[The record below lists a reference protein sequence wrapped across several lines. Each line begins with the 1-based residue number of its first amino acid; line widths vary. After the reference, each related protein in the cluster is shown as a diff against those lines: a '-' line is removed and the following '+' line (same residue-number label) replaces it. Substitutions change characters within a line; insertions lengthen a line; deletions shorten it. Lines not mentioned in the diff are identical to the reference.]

1 MSVKILS
8 DTMFTLLNDKKT
20 AIKNIIS
27 SLEDDNK
34 ILRKIKNIYL
44 KNLKKTLFRKEDLVK
59 LKNGNLK
66 KIVFKHV
73 DGIPNNIRY
82 IYVITYINNKFVVL
96 FKHIN
101 NFLHNDYDDIIELD
115 WDHYENI
122 QRLRGETDSF
132 KEGRIT
138 PVLHC
143 PSYNNEIVLFDMV
156 QFHHWN
162 ENNDA
167 DPGDAGLDWET
178 MTDYEKSEYF
188 GPELNDYLSNVAHIK
203 FDSNDRKYNI
213 IPKMPAQK
221 MYLDEIY
228 YTMVNDNL
236 HRIQK
241 LNNQNPTSTHL
252 FSKIP
257 VETSN
262 LVLDGNWEMFSD
274 EYIDKEDSSFIKLL
288 EIDRHNKVTN
298 NIKSY
303 ESTLGLIYNMVTA
316 DKIEKENIKE
326 ENNKK
331 KLVLKNKK
339 IGSWYNK
346 VSNILSSTSKTKL
359 IKFFSN
365 IEQNR
370 FHTYINSEISK
381 LQNNIIEQ
389 DKFISNL
396 SNKEHTESVLN
407 NVNKIKLSNKKFIID
422 NVMLIGLMLQ
432 YCGNP
437 NPDNINESHLAKL
450 KELKKSIRDGSVPTQ
465 RTIPTTIQSTI
476 PKTTTKKS
484 SKINKKKNKCTKRN
498 PNPPCVSGYFS
509 KKNKKGIECCYK
521 QKIKKKSKKRK
532 ALLISGK
539 YEHNVTDKIWEIEFD
554 GKTLS
559 TTWGKKKNKKRSSSK
574 KATLDI
580 VKKLIKTK
588 IKKGYKLMR

>member
-143 PSYNNEIVLFDMV
+143 PSYNNEIVLFDMI

-422 NVMLIGLMLQ
+422 NVMLFGLMLQ

-532 ALLISGK
+532 ALIKNVALAKKQHLI
-539 YEHNVTDKIWEIEFD
+539 
-554 GKTLS
+554 L
-559 TTWGKKKNKKRSSSK
+559 
-574 KATLDI
+574 
-580 VKKLIKTK
+580 
-588 IKKGYKLMR
+588 

>member
-1 MSVKILS
+1 
-8 DTMFTLLNDKKT
+8 MFTLLNDKKT

-44 KNLKKTLFRKEDLVK
+44 KNLKKTLFMKEDLVK

-96 FKHIN
+96 FKHVN

-143 PSYNNEIVLFDMV
+143 PSYNNEIVLFDMI

-422 NVMLIGLMLQ
+422 NVMLFGLMLQ

-521 QKIKKKSKKRK
+521 QKIKKKSKKKRK

>member
-1 MSVKILS
+1 
-8 DTMFTLLNDKKT
+8 MFTLLNDKKT

>member
-1 MSVKILS
+1 
-8 DTMFTLLNDKKT
+8 MFTLLNDKKT

-143 PSYNNEIVLFDMV
+143 PSYNNEIVLFDMI

-422 NVMLIGLMLQ
+422 NVMLFGLMLQ

-521 QKIKKKSKKRK
+521 QKIKKKSKKKRK